1 MQAQCI
7 LFRRYPEVLE
17 PFKYAG
23 YPMLLQAVALPQQ
36 EHADDP
42 AAHFL
47 SPQQAPRLQ
56 VTSCSCCTKLSLLPQ
71 LQDWVVSSNM
81 CRCVVCCLM
90 CSFACVESLPFLL
103 TLPSDD
109 AAWGG

>member
-36 EHADDP
+36 EQTDHP

-47 SPQQAPRLQ
+47 APQQAPRLQ
-56 VTSCSCCTKLSLLPQ
+56 VTSCSRCTKLPAVTTTGLCAFH
-71 LQDWVVSSNM
+71 QDVQMS
-81 CRCVVCCLM
+81 CVIFPFTCI
-90 CSFACVESLPFLL
+90 ASLPFLL
-103 TLPSDD
+103 TLPNVA